1 MNHSYVQNRFIYA
14 NDCDMMDVIRNWNWK
29 DFMDN
34 FNDNEY
40 VGLTRDLLHDTIYTE
55 KTNKSVYYD

>member
-1 MNHSYVQNRFIYA
+1 
-14 NDCDMMDVIRNWNWK
+14 MMDVIRNWNWK